1 MLLLKVDP
9 ENDWVNIDVLASG
22 YGELP
27 ENSGVISGV
36 SQQVSRVGVCYWPV
50 RRRVVPVKVYVTVI
64 FVLQVTKICHHCCF
78 HNFL

>member
-1 MLLLKVDP
+1 MLLLEVESGNAWVD
-9 ENDWVNIDVLASG
+9 IGVLGSG

-36 SQQVSRVGVCYWPV
+36 GQQVSRVGVCYWPV
-50 RRRVVPVKVYVTVI
+50 RRRVVPIKVHVTVI

-78 HNFL
+78 RNFL